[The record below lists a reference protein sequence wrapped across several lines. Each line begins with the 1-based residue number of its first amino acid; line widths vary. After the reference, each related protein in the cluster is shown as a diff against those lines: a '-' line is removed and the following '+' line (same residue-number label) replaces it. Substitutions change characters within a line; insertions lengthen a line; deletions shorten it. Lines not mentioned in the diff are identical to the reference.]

1 MIKELVVLALFVFLF
16 STVESHKQQK
26 KVLSIVKDIKDEMV
40 TVEEIVDALTPII
53 KGSCS
58 CCDDKPKCQA
68 ILIVSGAP
76 APSANSSVQALD
88 QDGNYLCD
96 LPDIPIPYGRFG
108 ATMDGNILCG
118 GYEYP
123 NSNSCIC
130 YDMGS
135 WFDYPDILNEE
146 RFHASSWGRPYP
158 NSYVE
163 ESHIYGGY
171 SLTDTTEIANC
182 GDSTPSQNYNDGDSG
197 QCSIQFDNY
206 VVITGGYDGFS
217 ATVAAYDDS
226 GFLYYLPSLLE
237 GRALHGCG
245 HYIDDDGNMVY
256 LVTGGVIYNGTNEV
270 DTVTTELSINE
281 GAWSIAPFGN
291 LPTPRHGLRGIS
303 LNNNVFMT
311 GGWEWGTTYDA
322 LGEVLQWDIYFN
334 EWIKISDIA
343 PRFFHSVSVLP
354 CDEVKNYC
362 TTTTKKNS
370 FPKTEYVGIEN
381 ADGSV

>member
-322 LGEVLQWDIYFN
+322 LGEVLKWDMD
-334 EWIKISDIA
+334 EWIIISYIT

-362 TTTTKKNS
+362 ITMKKS
-370 FPKTEYVGIEN
+370 FPKTESVDIQK
-381 ADGSV
+381 ADGSI